1 MVEVADRNQYNISLK
16 YYAIDHSEKNNSSK
30 ISPAKA
36 YIIGVLCGDGCLY
49 LGKKV
54 KHGPNSFDPKVKLSS
69 TDLDFVETFC
79 NALFEA
85 YKYHASINTG
95 KPTVSHRKNGKTYYC
110 KPIFTSYAC
119 TLAIYK
125 DLARYE
131 NFRTYTWRVPE
142 EIKNS
147 NENIIAMFLR
157 GFFDS
162 EGSVAFNKKA
172 GNLRASTKNKEG
184 MLEISALLHQL
195 GMANTVHQTKKGETV
210 VRVLLEFSKIFLL
223 KVGFSIKRKQ
233 KILEEMARFRECP
246 ILA

>member
-1 MVEVADRNQYNISLK
+1 MN
-16 YYAIDHSEKNNSSK
+16 
-30 ISPAKA
+30 PTKA

-54 KHGPNSFDPKVKLSS
+54 KHGPNSYDPKVKLSS
-69 TDLDFVETFC
+69 TDQDFVEAFRKS
-79 NALFEA
+79 LLEA
-85 YKYHASINTG
+85 YNYHASINRG
-95 KPTVSHRKNGKTYYC
+95 KPTLRRKNGKIYNC
-110 KPIFTSYAC
+110 KPVFTCCAC
-119 TLAIYK
+119 TWMIYK
-125 DLARYE
+125 DLARYG

-142 EIKNS
+142 EIKNN
-147 NENIIAMFLR
+147 NEKIIGMFLR

-162 EGSVAFNKKA
+162 EGSIAFNKKA

-195 GMANTVHQTKKGETV
+195 GMVNTVRPTKKGETV
-210 VRVLLEFSKIFLL
+210 VRVLLQYSKIFLL

-246 ILA
+246 ILV